1 MEDKAIA
8 KAILLAKEN
17 NQKAFA
23 LLYDA
28 YWDYLF
34 SYLLTRNLQEDMA
47 EDLAIKTFSK
57 AFDKISTY
65 DSKYS
70 FKTWLITISKNLQID
85 EHRKEKKQLHTINE
99 SIETSHIHNI
109 IDENPSPE
117 DMLITAQN
125 LKGLLTQIKALK
137 PIYSQVIKLR
147 YLQELSYKEIS
158 QLMNLPLNTV
168 KVTLLRAKKILAE
181 KIINEKI

>member
-1 MEDKAIA
+1 
-8 KAILLAKEN
+8 
-17 NQKAFA
+17 
-23 LLYDA
+23 
-28 YWDYLF
+28 
-34 SYLLTRNLQEDMA
+34 
-47 EDLAIKTFSK
+47 
-57 AFDKISTY
+57 
-65 DSKYS
+65 
-70 FKTWLITISKNLQID
+70 
-85 EHRKEKKQLHTINE
+85 
-99 SIETSHIHNI
+99 
-109 IDENPSPE
+109 
-117 DMLITAQN
+117 MLITAQN

>member
-57 AFDKISTY
+57 AF
-65 DSKYS
+65 
-70 FKTWLITISKNLQID
+70 
-85 EHRKEKKQLHTINE
+85 
-99 SIETSHIHNI
+99 
-109 IDENPSPE
+109 
-117 DMLITAQN
+117 
-125 LKGLLTQIKALK
+125 
-137 PIYSQVIKLR
+137 
-147 YLQELSYKEIS
+147 
-158 QLMNLPLNTV
+158 
-168 KVTLLRAKKILAE
+168 
-181 KIINEKI
+181 

>member
-8 KAILLAKEN
+8 NAILLAKEN

-34 SYLLTRNLQEDMA
+34 SYLLKKNIPEDLA
-47 EDLAIKTFSK
+47 EDLAVKTFSK

-65 DSKYS
+65 DARYT
-70 FKTWLITISKNLQID
+70 FRTWLVTISKNLHID
-85 EHRKEKKQLHTINE
+85 EHRKEKKQIQSLNE
-99 SIETSHIHNI
+99 SLEISQIHYVK
-109 IDENPSPE
+109 DENPSPE
-117 DMLITAQN
+117 DLLITAQN
-125 LKGLLTQIKALK
+125 LKGLLKQIKALK
-137 PIYSQVIKLR
+137 PLYSKVIKLR

-158 QLMNLPLNTV
+158 VKMNLPLNTV

-181 KIINEKI
+181 KIIDEKI